1 MQRSTIIILAICF
14 FMAVIANIMVSFRT
28 RNWAFG
34 SPSQHIA
41 HRYFKV
47 LNGLTMIWVFA
58 FLLGWMDSF
67 LFFVVAVGGQILW
80 QIWLTA
86 SKLIK

>member
-1 MQRSTIIILAICF
+1 MHRSTIIILAICF
-14 FMAVIANIMVSFRT
+14 FIAVIANILVSFRT

-41 HRYFKV
+41 HRYFEV
-47 LNGLTMIWVFA
+47 LNGLTVIWVFA
-58 FLLGWMDSF
+58 FLLGWTDSF
-67 LFFVVAVGGQILW
+67 WLFVLSVGGQILC